1 MAKPVTTMEG
11 TMLLGGIDFG
21 CRGTFF
27 CWGCPCC
34 ISGWLQWSFS
44 HECNIN
50 ALSDAIGGIYF
61 DHVSTGII

>member
-27 CWGCPCC
+27 LFGVVLVVFLDDLVVIFHMSATSTPC
-34 ISGWLQWSFS
+34 LMP
-44 HECNIN
+44 
-50 ALSDAIGGIYF
+50 
-61 DHVSTGII
+61 